1 MKRKKV
7 ISMLAAGALCLS
19 LLPGAAFAAESM
31 DNFKTGR
38 TYADGQFTDVS
49 PGSWYAG
56 SVESAYELG
65 LVSGTSQTT
74 FDPNGS
80 ITVGSALALAC
91 RLHSIYYTGTADFVQ
106 GSPWYQVYVDYAV
119 ENGIIADGRYS
130 DYNAAATR
138 RQFAAILAQA
148 LPGSA
153 LTAINEIEPGA
164 IPDVAVGSSDYEAV
178 YALYQAGVL
187 TGSDKQGSFLPEATI
202 DRASV
207 AAIVARMALPG
218 QRQSITL
225 TPPAKENPVT
235 AVVLSQSALSLEAG
249 GSGVLTAAVTPAD
262 ATDSTLTW
270 SSSNTGV
277 ATVNNGTVTAVA
289 AGSAV
294 ITAQAA
300 SGASAQCTVTVTRPA
315 QPEPQPTAGSY
326 AAFPGVP
333 DFGALL
339 GIDALVDLTDPTDGS
354 GGYFYTSTDI
364 SQAGHMS
371 DFADL
376 YVNALMDGGFYM
388 LGEFENDDG
397 GTTLIFDNGVYS
409 VMFGVAMASGI
420 PGIMIAIVPA

>member
-1 MKRKKV
+1 MKRKR
-7 ISMLAAGALCLS
+7 IGSMLAAAALCLS

-31 DNFKTGR
+31 DNFKAGR

-56 SVESAYELG
+56 SVENAYELG

-91 RLHSIYYTGTADFVQ
+91 RLHSIYYTGAADFVQ

-148 LPGSA
+148 LPESA
-153 LTAINEIEPGA
+153 LTAINEIEAGA

-178 YALYQAGVL
+178 YALYRAGVL

-225 TPPAKENPVT
+225 TLPAKENPVT
-235 AVVLSQSALSLEAG
+235 AVTLSQSALSLEVG

-262 ATDSTLTW
+262 ATDSALAW

-277 ATVNNGTVTAVA
+277 ATVSNGTVTAVA

-300 SGASAQCTVTVTRPA
+300 SGASAQCTVTVTQPA
-315 QPEPQPTAGSY
+315 QTQPTAGSY

-339 GIDALVDLTDPTDGS
+339 GIDALVDLTDPADGS
-354 GGYFYTSTDI
+354 GGYFYASTDI

-376 YVNALMDGGFYM
+376 YVNALIDSGFYM
-388 LGEFENDDG
+388 LGEFENSDG